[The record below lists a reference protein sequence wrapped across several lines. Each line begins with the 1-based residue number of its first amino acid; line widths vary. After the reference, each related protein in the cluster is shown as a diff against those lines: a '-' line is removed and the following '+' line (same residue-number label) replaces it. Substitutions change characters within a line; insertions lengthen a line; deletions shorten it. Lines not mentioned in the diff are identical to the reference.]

1 MVGGAIPGLVAVG
14 SIRKQAEVAM
24 ESKLV
29 SRTPPQFLHQPL
41 PPDSFPVRV
50 PALVGFDDDLLYG
63 PVTEINPLVWS
74 GCFITALVTLKQSSV
89 VYVVVCVNVFN

>member
-29 SRTPPQFLHQPL
+29 SRTTPQFLHQFL
-41 PPDSFPVRV
+41 PSDSYPVRV
-50 PALVGFDDDLLYG
+50 PALVGFDEELLYG
-63 PVTEINPLVWS
+63 PVTEINPLFGQGV
-74 GCFITALVTLKQSSV
+74 SSQHQ
-89 VYVVVCVNVFN
+89 